1 MQPKNAGFFGEG
13 PLGIIGDLIPLPNGI
28 QLRRIEVVATHEQ
41 WLGILRVAGVGL
53 ITENVALSFS
63 KVELDYVRQKPD
75 GTPGETGYFKWDFS
89 ANKPF

>member
-1 MQPKNAGFFGEG
+1 MTVRKGQIRTHSNLSRVKMSDVMVNSVSPSDSGAGS
-13 PLGIIGDLIPLPNGI
+13 
-28 QLRRIEVVATHEQ
+28 
-41 WLGILRVAGVGL
+41 

-75 GTPGETGYFKWDFS
+75 GTPGETSYFKWDFS